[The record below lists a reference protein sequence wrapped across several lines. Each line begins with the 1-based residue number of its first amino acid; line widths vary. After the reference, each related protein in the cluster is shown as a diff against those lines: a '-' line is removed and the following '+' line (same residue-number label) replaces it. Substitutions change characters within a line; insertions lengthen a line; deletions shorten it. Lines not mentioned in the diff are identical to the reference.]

1 VAQFKN
7 FPITYASRN
16 LMQAATLDGGMGNKI
31 RHGVDLMVT
40 TTMMGAMAMQLRE
53 MAKGRDPIEM
63 FDEKGVPNP
72 RFWGAAFLTSGGLGI
87 FGDFAFSGL
96 NRFGGGLGETIAGPR
111 IGFLSDLKD
120 LVIGNIA
127 QAIDEDQDTNFARE
141 LIDFAGR
148 YGPGASTF
156 YLRLPLQ
163 RLVLDQMQMMA
174 DPKAEQRF
182 RRSESKR
189 KRETGQ
195 DSWWSPGRTEP
206 QRAPDI
212 GAAFGQ

>member
-1 VAQFKN
+1 LGRCLFN
-7 FPITYASRN
+7 F
-16 LMQAATLDGGMGNKI
+16 
-31 RHGVDLMVT
+31 
-40 TTMMGAMAMQLRE
+40 
-53 MAKGRDPIEM
+53 
-63 FDEKGVPNP
+63 
-72 RFWGAAFLTSGGLGI
+72 WWLGI

-148 YGPGASTF
+148 YGPFASTF

-163 RLVLDQMQMMA
+163 RLVLDQMQMMV
-174 DPKAEQRF
+174 DPNAEKRF
-182 RRSESKR
+182 RRSESKLYS
-189 KRETGQ
+189 ETGQ
-195 DSWWSPGRTEP
+195 RPWWSSGRMEP